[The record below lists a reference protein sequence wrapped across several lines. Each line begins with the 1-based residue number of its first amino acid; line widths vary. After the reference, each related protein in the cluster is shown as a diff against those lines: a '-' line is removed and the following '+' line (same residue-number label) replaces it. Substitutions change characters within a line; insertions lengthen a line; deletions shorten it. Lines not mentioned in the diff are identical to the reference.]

1 MKTIVSFNPLHKYT
15 IKPARV
21 IRKKSFRKTLLKI
34 FKRKSNKRWIIFM
47 KKCLPFQNGIHSGS
61 EVGKMENAR
70 WMRIGIFTLHSV
82 LIVRFEVR
90 F

>member
-21 IRKKSFRKTLLKI
+21 FRKKSFRKTMLKI

-47 KKCLPFQNGIHSGS
+47 KKCLPFQNGIHSGYLPYTPS
-61 EVGKMENAR
+61 
-70 WMRIGIFTLHSV
+70 
-82 LIVRFEVR
+82 
-90 F
+90 